1 MKYIKSNK
9 TNGWPPAVSLLPKTH
24 MKGEKER
31 GAESMKH
38 NTTLLVHH
46 EQIPKQRK
54 DRKYNNNMKKSRE
67 GSRKHPENDGMSG
80 KKSTIRLLQNIL

>member
-9 TNGWPPAVSLLPKTH
+9 TNGWPPAVSLLPKAQ
-24 MKGEKER
+24 MKGEKEQ

-46 EQIPKQRK
+46 EQKPKQRK
-54 DRKYNNNMKKSRE
+54 DRKYNRYKLQVLLSTVSITILV
-67 GSRKHPENDGMSG
+67 GLRKRKG
-80 KKSTIRLLQNIL
+80 KI